1 MAGSIRLIRLPR
13 VLELT
18 GLGRDTV
25 YKLIREG
32 QFPSQ
37 RRITARASAW
47 REDEVVS
54 WIESR
59 PYADGKGAPRT
70 SKEAA

>member
-1 MAGSIRLIRLPR
+1 MTTSVRLLRLPA
-13 VLELT
+13 VLALT

-25 YKLIREG
+25 YKLIRDG
-32 QFPSQ
+32 RFPSQ

-47 REDEVVS
+47 REDEVVA

-59 PYADGKGAPRT
+59 PTAGQRAPR
-70 SKEAA
+70 